1 MDVYV
6 RDNRNQE
13 KSKKDI
19 KNMRSA
25 RGLLDN
31 LISGNTVEIRN
42 VYYDD
47 GTQVRKAEGIGYMF
61 TIE

>member
-13 KSKKDI
+13 KSKKGI
-19 KNMRSA
+19 KNMRAASS
-25 RGLLDN
+25 LLDN

-47 GTQVRKAEGIGYMF
+47 GTQVRQSPVGYTF